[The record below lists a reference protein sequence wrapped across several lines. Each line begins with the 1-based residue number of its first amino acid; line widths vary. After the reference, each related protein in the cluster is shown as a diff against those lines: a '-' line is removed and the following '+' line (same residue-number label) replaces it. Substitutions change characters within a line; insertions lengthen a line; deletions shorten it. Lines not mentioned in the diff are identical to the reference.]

1 MGRLQ
6 LKEFLKA
13 EHDGGADNVLQ
24 ITTAEPE
31 EHRARFERRKQEW
44 RRITDW
50 TSVQYADI
58 PFELMT
64 TNDVCF
70 GIVKPATEQV
80 KISYAEM
87 LSNTKADEAQDATV
101 FVSHAWKY
109 TFVDVVDALNSLS
122 GNAYTCGSTCSQS
135 TSARGCK

>member
-1 MGRLQ
+1 
-6 LKEFLKA
+6 
-13 EHDGGADNVLQ
+13 
-24 ITTAEPE
+24 
-31 EHRARFERRKQEW
+31 
-44 RRITDW
+44 
-50 TSVQYADI
+50 
-58 PFELMT
+58 MT

-80 KISYAEM
+80 KIPYAEM

-122 GNAYTCGSTCSQS
+122 ENAYTCGSTCSQS
-135 TSARGCK
+135 TSARGCKCRPTGGSRRSRRRSRVSDTPC